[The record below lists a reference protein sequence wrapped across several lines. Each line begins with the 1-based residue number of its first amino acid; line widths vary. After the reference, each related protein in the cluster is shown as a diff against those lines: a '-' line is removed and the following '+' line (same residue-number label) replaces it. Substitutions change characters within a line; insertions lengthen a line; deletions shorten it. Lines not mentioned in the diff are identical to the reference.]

1 MNRSAPDF
9 SPYETGVKIL
19 LNKHEGTTSFKQAL
33 GELVEGAETL
43 SVAVSYLQ
51 VSGWELFHQQTSK
64 LNLPKMRI
72 ICTDQMGITQ
82 PAAVQRA
89 ISSGVQ
95 MRIFSGNVT
104 YHPKLYLA
112 HDLTGKPKRFL
123 LGSANLSSSAF
134 TTSVEAGV
142 LSEDTTALGTLTH
155 WFDDLFKKRSVAF
168 TQESL
173 LIMEARWRA
182 AAVARAR
189 AYLLTRRE
197 LVIPARAPAAPIS
210 PEDLDT
216 LEDVF
221 ATLQPDI
228 GLLCMDYAGNTVR
241 NIQRARELLRDWS
254 RVSRSPGDTA
264 NKQRSELKNLGFSEG
279 PVLTPLGEAAARANS
294 DSEVARLWCAWL
306 KRTPDAELAAVK
318 PELLIAKR
326 VFSQFWR
333 LQPDVREFFLKHA
346 VGSKKHSGERLV
358 LNTIELLCSANAV
371 VQDLSLEDF
380 KTLAPLLSQAER
392 IPISVRAKVVD
403 YLDNKGTRT
412 WEYPDRRILLLA
424 WKEADS

>member
-1 MNRSAPDF
+1 M
-9 SPYETGVKIL
+9 KII
-19 LNKHEGTTSFKQAL
+19 LNKHEGTTNFKQAL
-33 GELVEGAETL
+33 GELVKGAETL

-51 VSGWELFHQQTSK
+51 VSGWELFHQQTSN
-64 LNLPKMRI
+64 LNQGKMRMV
-72 ICTDQMGITQ
+72 CTDQMGITQ

-89 ISSGVQ
+89 ITSGVQ
-95 MRIFSGNVT
+95 MRNFSGNVT
-104 YHPKLYLA
+104 YHPKVYLA
-112 HDLTGKPKRFL
+112 HDRTGKPTRFL

-142 LSEDTTALGTLTH
+142 LSDDSTALVTLTH
-155 WFDDLFKKRSVAF
+155 WFDDLFKKRSEAF
-168 TQESL
+168 TPESL
-173 LIMEARWRA
+173 LLMEARWRA

-189 AYLLTRRE
+189 AYLRTRRE
-197 LVIPARAPAAPIS
+197 LVIPARAPAPPIS

-241 NIQRARELLRDWS
+241 NIQRARELLREWPS
-254 RVSRSPGDTA
+254 LSHASGNTPV
-264 NKQRSELKNLGFSEG
+264 KQRGELRNLGFVEG
-279 PVLTPLGEAAARANS
+279 GKLTPLGEAVTKARS
-294 DSEVARLWCAWL
+294 DSEVAQLWCAWL
-306 KRTPDAELAAVK
+306 RNIPDAQLAQFR
-318 PELLIAKR
+318 PELFVARR
-326 VFSQFWR
+326 VFTQFWQ

-346 VGSKKHSGERLV
+346 EGSKKNSRDRLV
-358 LNTIELLCSANAV
+358 LNTIELVCSANAV

-403 YLDNKGTRT
+403 YLENKGTRT
-412 WEYPDRRILLLA
+412 WEYPDRRIVLLA
-424 WKEADS
+424 WKDVAGII